1 MIDTNSLETNNH
13 QLSYQSNTAQIG
25 ATSAYGLSN
34 SRGGGSFIGNLPVG
48 YQAFSGTLIRT
59 DDFTT
64 AVEGGIYG
72 APPPETASGDAV
84 SFGNPNTR
92 YAWAYTPEPGIGYD
106 YRPQESSFQIPPSF
120 QLDGDDALVLFGQ
133 TPASISYM
141 SLNLYNTLRPRSD
154 GAEGGVDGYSY
165 SGSSIGLGLNQT
177 NLRTTKDNG
186 EAPFNNQFALIVTSN
201 ITTRDRIQASL
212 ISTGIPGTIINSY
225 LFPENFADVGKTEK
239 PNQLSFLLRY
249 TFQTES
255 ERQIIDQYMENIP
268 AIRNPVDFDEYTLQ
282 SYGSEDRYSQVVLG
296 DEGRTFQISGNTWK
310 RINNSYKITPNTV
323 LEFDFKSDR
332 RGEVHGIGFDND
344 NNISNDRFFKLYGS
358 EARGISAFN
367 NYNGS
372 GQWQHYV
379 VPVGQFFT
387 GDMNALTFIN
397 DNDVLRSTSNSL
409 FSNIKIYE
417 NVANP
422 VINVAFVKGPRQ
434 NGDVTTI
441 PNWTETLRD
450 NPVELSLGSNLDTLQ
465 QSVLNTYAQQG
476 YTLKQAL
483 NEEIRHVD
491 SDVTRATDQFGAY
504 DSPDAN
510 YTSFRGGQEDPLLGS
525 IIRFESDDDI
535 LIMIGADHTITG
547 DNTNATYWSYESK
560 AVGPSTPK
568 TFSFTNYYTTNS
580 AAQFVSPEVAQDLFA
595 VKIARSSIFG
605 GGQPYMVNIPV
616 DSGTT
621 SLQNQFSIVGRVY
634 LDKITG
640 SGPNP
645 ANLLPSRILWLT
657 KSSNHVA
664 QTQQINTVTPATIA
678 DLALEYKDTGK
689 LLREK
694 ESPNHVSSGVVLNY
708 GSIAI
713 RNNIKPLT
721 DKTKGYDEL
730 TNSKAQTS
738 PFKVIDDLL
747 GTTDDTPLFS
757 LESPPSII
765 DPLSLPL

>member
-34 SRGGGSFIGNLPVG
+34 SSGGGSFIGNLPVG

-84 SFGNPNTR
+84 SFGNPITR
-92 YAWAYTPEPGIGYD
+92 YAWAYTPQPGIGYD
-106 YRPQESSFQIPPSF
+106 YRPQESGFQIPPSF
-120 QLDGDDALVLFGQ
+120 QLDGDDALVLFGR
-133 TPASISYM
+133 TSPSISYM

-154 GAEGGVDGYSY
+154 GAEGKVDGYMY

-201 ITTRDRIQASL
+201 ITTRDQIQASL
-212 ISTGIPGTIINSY
+212 IRTGIPGTIINSY

-282 SYGSEDRYSQVVLG
+282 SYGS
-296 DEGRTFQISGNTWK
+296 
-310 RINNSYKITPNTV
+310 
-323 LEFDFKSDR
+323 
-332 RGEVHGIGFDND
+332 
-344 NNISNDRFFKLYGS
+344 
-358 EARGISAFN
+358 
-367 NYNGS
+367 
-372 GQWQHYV
+372 
-379 VPVGQFFT
+379 
-387 GDMNALTFIN
+387 
-397 DNDVLRSTSNSL
+397 
-409 FSNIKIYE
+409 

-422 VINVAFVKGPRQ
+422 VINVAFVKGPKQ

-441 PNWTETLRD
+441 PNWTDTLRD

-510 YTSFRGGQEDPLLGS
+510 YTFFRGGEENPVLGS

-547 DNTNATYWSYESK
+547 DNTNATHWSYESK
-560 AVGPSTPK
+560 PVVLSNPK

-595 VKIARSSIFG
+595 VKIARSNIFG
-605 GGQPYMVNIPV
+605 GGQPYTVNIPV

-621 SLQNQFSIVGRVY
+621 PQQNQFVVLGRVY

-664 QTQQINTVTPATIA
+664 QIQQVNTVTPATIA
-678 DLALEYKDTGK
+678 DLALEYKDTRK

-721 DKTKGYDEL
+721 DKAKGYDEL